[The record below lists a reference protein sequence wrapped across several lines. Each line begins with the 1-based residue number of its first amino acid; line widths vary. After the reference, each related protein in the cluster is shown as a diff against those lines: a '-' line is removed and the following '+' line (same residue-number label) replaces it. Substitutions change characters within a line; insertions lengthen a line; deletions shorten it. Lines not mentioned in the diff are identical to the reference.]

1 MARILIADDEDL
13 ERQALT
19 LIISE
24 ASTGEEFSVEE
35 AKNGPEALALGLS
48 GDFDIIFLD
57 VRMPGIDGVAVA
69 EGLRNAGIQSAIVI
83 VSAYDAFEYAQK
95 AIRLGVYEYLLKPA
109 SREDVVKAL
118 RRSLELQ
125 RAPESLAR
133 LRRESVSVVSSAL
146 ARLEGQMIREME
158 RGEVQKAT
166 AADFER
172 LASLDGMPKS
182 ALAFKLDT
190 SGAKMSPNLDKALF
204 AMVYDE
210 AAKALA
216 SAVRVLGAKNEEGG
230 CILVYGED
238 PVGIKLPETAKKVG
252 KNPDPVTAEPF
263 LTAEA
268 LKDGSAECA
277 INRSKRLRLNPLGP
291 AILAMDAMLMSMSPF
306 RLLYGFS
313 GPSIS
318 EPANLLLSRALEACR
333 LARSDFPLVR
343 LGHFSGENQRSGIQP
358 DLQDKIKPGFAV
370 RALDILREDCAK
382 DWSLESLASELGA
395 SPFHLSHMLSR
406 ELGMGFSE
414 LLQRLRIGRAKEIL
428 AGGGSAKEASYLLG
442 FSDQA
447 YFTKVF
453 KKLEG
458 RTPGEY
464 QNEIAK
470 KYQ

>member
-13 ERQALT
+13 ERQALG

-24 ASTGEEFSVEE
+24 VSAGEDFSVVE
-35 AKNGPEALALGLS
+35 AKNGPEALSLGVS

-57 VRMPGIDGVAVA
+57 VKMPGMDGIAVA
-69 EGLRNAGIQSAIVI
+69 EGLRSAGIQSAIVI
-83 VSAYDAFEYAQK
+83 VSAYDTFEYAQK

-118 RRSLELQ
+118 LRSLELQ

-146 ARLEGQMIREME
+146 ERLEGQMIREME
-158 RGEVQKAT
+158 RGEMQNAT
-166 AADFER
+166 AADFEK
-172 LASLDGMPKS
+172 LASLEGLPKS
-182 ALAFKLDT
+182 ALAFRLDT
-190 SGAKMSPNLDKALF
+190 GGKKSSPAFDRALF
-204 AMVYDE
+204 AVVFDE
-210 AAKALA
+210 ASKALS
-216 SAVRVLGAKNEEGG
+216 SAVRILGAKTEEGG
-230 CILVYGED
+230 RFLVYGDD
-238 PVGIKLPETAKKVG
+238 PTGIEAASGLNKTAWKK
-252 KNPDPVTAEPF
+252 
-263 LTAEA
+263 EA
-268 LKDGSAECA
+268 LKYGSAKGPTGFS
-277 INRSKRLRLNPLGP
+277 RRLRLNPLAP
-291 AILAMDAMLMSMSPF
+291 VILAVEERLLATTSF
-306 RLLYGFS
+306 RLLWGLS
-313 GPSIS
+313 GPTSLD
-318 EPANLLLSRALEACR
+318 PADLVFSRALEACR
-333 LARSDFPLVR
+333 LACADCALVC
-343 LGHFSGENQRSGIQP
+343 LGTFSGEKAKSVIETNP
-358 DLQDKIKPGFAV
+358 QDRAKPGFAL
-370 RALDILREDCAK
+370 RTLAILREDCAK
-382 DWSLESLASELGA
+382 DWSLETLANELGT

-428 AGGGSAKEASYLLG
+428 AGGGSAKEASYLTG

-458 RTPGEY
+458 QTPGEY